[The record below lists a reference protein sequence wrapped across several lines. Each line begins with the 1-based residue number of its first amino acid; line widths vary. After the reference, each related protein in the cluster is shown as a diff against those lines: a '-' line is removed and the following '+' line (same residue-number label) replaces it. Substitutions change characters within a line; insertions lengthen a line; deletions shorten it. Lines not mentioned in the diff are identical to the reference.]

1 MSYVSVLPATL
12 ATAATEVARIGSA
25 LSLAS
30 AVAAAQTSAVQAAA
44 ADEVSAAIA
53 ALFSAHGRDFQALSA
68 RAAAFHHEFVQALAA
83 GAGSYAVAE
92 IAAASPLQ
100 SLIDVFNAPIQAAT
114 GRPLI
119 GNGANGQPGTG
130 VDREHFGRPPC
141 SYSASPAADAVAALA
156 DASVGTV
163 FAARPARLSARRFW
177 VRYAAEA
184 TGALTLD
191 AGAVRAVVRQ
201 RRSLLAAGITAVSG
215 RFCGGDVVE
224 LRAPDAAMVARGV
237 VAYDASELATM
248 VGRSTSELPGELRR
262 PVVHADDLV
271 AVSAK
276 QAKQV

>member
-130 VDREHFGRPPC
+130 APGGSATAMRRQSRRPHRTPHPRPG
-141 SYSASPAADAVAALA
+141 PAQTRDETLP
-156 DASVGTV
+156 
-163 FAARPARLSARRFW
+163 PAR
-177 VRYAAEA
+177 
-184 TGALTLD
+184 
-191 AGAVRAVVRQ
+191 
-201 RRSLLAAGITAVSG
+201 
-215 RFCGGDVVE
+215 
-224 LRAPDAAMVARGV
+224 
-237 VAYDASELATM
+237 
-248 VGRSTSELPGELRR
+248 
-262 PVVHADDLV
+262 
-271 AVSAK
+271 
-276 QAKQV
+276 

>member
-114 GRPLI
+114 GRPL
-119 GNGANGQPGTG
+119 
-130 VDREHFGRPPC
+130 
-141 SYSASPAADAVAALA
+141 
-156 DASVGTV
+156 
-163 FAARPARLSARRFW
+163 
-177 VRYAAEA
+177 
-184 TGALTLD
+184 
-191 AGAVRAVVRQ
+191 
-201 RRSLLAAGITAVSG
+201 
-215 RFCGGDVVE
+215 
-224 LRAPDAAMVARGV
+224 
-237 VAYDASELATM
+237 
-248 VGRSTSELPGELRR
+248 
-262 PVVHADDLV
+262 
-271 AVSAK
+271 
-276 QAKQV
+276 

>member
-119 GNGANGQPGTG
+119 GNGANGQAGHRGPGGPGGWLIGNGGAGGSGG
-130 VDREHFGRPPC
+130 VPDNETDLLHHKTTEIHQ
-141 SYSASPAADAVAALA
+141 AVLTTYPNHDIA
-156 DASVGTV
+156 TV
-163 FAARPARLSARRFW
+163 VDW
-177 VRYAAEA
+177 M
-184 TGALTLD
+184 
-191 AGAVRAVVRQ
+191 
-201 RRSLLAAGITAVSG
+201 LLAAINALIAGDQSG
-215 RFCGGDVVE
+215 ANYH
-224 LRAPDAAMVARGV
+224 LAWAIAAISTR
-237 VAYDASELATM
+237 
-248 VGRSTSELPGELRR
+248 RSR
-262 PVVHADDLV
+262 
-271 AVSAK
+271 
-276 QAKQV
+276 

>member
-1 MSYVSVLPATL
+1 MASRSCRCGRRCRVSYVSVLPATL

-119 GNGANGQPGTG
+119 GNGANG
-130 VDREHFGRPPC
+130 
-141 SYSASPAADAVAALA
+141 A
-156 DASVGTV
+156 
-163 FAARPARLSARRFW
+163 
-177 VRYAAEA
+177 
-184 TGALTLD
+184 
-191 AGAVRAVVRQ
+191 
-201 RRSLLAAGITAVSG
+201 
-215 RFCGGDVVE
+215 
-224 LRAPDAAMVARGV
+224 
-237 VAYDASELATM
+237 
-248 VGRSTSELPGELRR
+248 
-262 PVVHADDLV
+262 
-271 AVSAK
+271 
-276 QAKQV
+276 

>member
-100 SLIDVFNAPIQAAT
+100 SLIDVFNAPDAPNAVVHVSCGHVARSLWAVIVDPDT
-114 GRPLI
+114 GPE
-119 GNGANGQPGTG
+119 APG
-130 VDREHFGRPPC
+130 RCARC
-141 SYSASPAADAVAALA
+141 R
-156 DASVGTV
+156 
-163 FAARPARLSARRFW
+163 RPATATRWCSPRAR
-177 VRYAAEA
+177 
-184 TGALTLD
+184 
-191 AGAVRAVVRQ
+191 
-201 RRSLLAAGITAVSG
+201 
-215 RFCGGDVVE
+215 
-224 LRAPDAAMVARGV
+224 
-237 VAYDASELATM
+237 AST
-248 VGRSTSELPGELRR
+248 R
-262 PVVHADDLV
+262 
-271 AVSAK
+271 
-276 QAKQV
+276 

>member
-100 SLIDVFNAPIQAAT
+100 SLIDVFNAL
-114 GRPLI
+114 G
-119 GNGANGQPGTG
+119 
-130 VDREHFGRPPC
+130 
-141 SYSASPAADAVAALA
+141 ASPTALPAV
-156 DASVGTV
+156 
-163 FAARPARLSARRFW
+163 PA
-177 VRYAAEA
+177 
-184 TGALTLD
+184 GP
-191 AGAVRAVVRQ
+191 
-201 RRSLLAAGITAVSG
+201 AAG
-215 RFCGGDVVE
+215 
-224 LRAPDAAMVARGV
+224 
-237 VAYDASELATM
+237 
-248 VGRSTSELPGELRR
+248 PG
-262 PVVHADDLV
+262 
-271 AVSAK
+271 
-276 QAKQV
+276 

>member
-119 GNGANGQPGTG
+119 GNG
-130 VDREHFGRPPC
+130 C
-141 SYSASPAADAVAALA
+141 
-156 DASVGTV
+156 
-163 FAARPARLSARRFW
+163 
-177 VRYAAEA
+177 
-184 TGALTLD
+184 
-191 AGAVRAVVRQ
+191 
-201 RRSLLAAGITAVSG
+201 
-215 RFCGGDVVE
+215 
-224 LRAPDAAMVARGV
+224 LRC
-237 VAYDASELATM
+237 
-248 VGRSTSELPGELRR
+248 LR
-262 PVVHADDLV
+262 
-271 AVSAK
+271 
-276 QAKQV
+276 

>member
-130 VDREHFGRPPC
+130 APGGP
-141 SYSASPAADAVAALA
+141 
-156 DASVGTV
+156 G
-163 FAARPARLSARRFW
+163 ARL
-177 VRYAAEA
+177 
-184 TGALTLD
+184 
-191 AGAVRAVVRQ
+191 AV
-201 RRSLLAAGITAVSG
+201 G
-215 RFCGGDVVE
+215 
-224 LRAPDAAMVARGV
+224 
-237 VAYDASELATM
+237 
-248 VGRSTSELPGELRR
+248 
-262 PVVHADDLV
+262 
-271 AVSAK
+271 
-276 QAKQV
+276 

>member
-130 VDREHFGRPPC
+130 APGGPGGWLIGNGGAGGSWTLRAL
-141 SYSASPAADAVAALA
+141 SAAGNGDAVVQP
-156 DASVGTV
+156 SG
-163 FAARPARLSARRFW
+163 
-177 VRYAAEA
+177 
-184 TGALTLD
+184 
-191 AGAVRAVVRQ
+191 
-201 RRSLLAAGITAVSG
+201 AGIHEV
-215 RFCGGDVVE
+215 DVKI
-224 LRAPDAAMVARGV
+224 
-237 VAYDASELATM
+237 T
-248 VGRSTSELPGELRR
+248 
-262 PVVHADDLV
+262 
-271 AVSAK
+271 
-276 QAKQV
+276 